1 MALARSH
8 IATDT
13 WTMFSWDE
21 FVQLIEQPKH
31 QHHKAYYHSGKARLE
46 TMPTGSDHARDHA
59 ILMLL
64 IGIFGMVTGL
74 PLTPRDACS
83 YRKPGS
89 DEFQPDISYYIGVN
103 ANCIPK
109 GTRIINL
116 DEHPKPDLVIEI
128 SDTTLADDKGEK
140 RLQYEALRISEYWIW
155 DVKNSQLIAFSIT
168 PDGSSRRIDTSQ
180 VLPNLSL
187 TLIEAAL
194 GRSEDSEQSAIGAW
208 FMEQIRQST
217 SQLNP

>member
-1 MALARSH
+1 MSLLRSLPP
-8 IATDT
+8 TDT
-13 WTMFSWDE
+13 WTPISWDE
-21 FVQLIEQPKH
+21 FVQLIEQPDH
-31 QHHKAYYHSGKARLE
+31 QHHHKAYYHDGQMRLE

-64 IGIFGMVTGL
+64 IGLFGMVTGL
-74 PLTPRDACS
+74 PLAPRDACS

-89 DEFQPDISYYIGVN
+89 DEFQPDISYYVGDH
-103 ANCIPK
+103 ATCIPK

-155 DVKNSQLIAFSIT
+155 DVKNAHLIAFAIA
-168 PDGSSRRIDTSQ
+168 PDGSSRRIDTSK
-180 VLPNLSL
+180 VLPDLSL
-187 TLIEAAL
+187 PLLEAAL
-194 GRSEDSEQSAIGAW
+194 QRSETSDQSAIGTW
-208 FMEQIRQST
+208 FMEQIR
-217 SQLNP
+217 P

>member
-1 MALARSH
+1 MRAMSLLQSP
-8 IATDT
+8 IPTDT
-13 WTMFSWDE
+13 WTSFAWDE
-21 FVQLIEQPKH
+21 FVQLIQRTEH
-31 QHHKAYYHSGKARLE
+31 RHHKAYYHNGQMRLE

-64 IGIFGMVTGL
+64 LGLFGMVTGI
-74 PLTPRDACS
+74 PLDPRDACS

-89 DEFQPDISYYIGVN
+89 DEFQPDISYYVGDN

-116 DEHPKPDLVIEI
+116 DDYPKPDLVIEI

-155 DVKNSQLIAFSIT
+155 DVKNGQLIAFTIA
-168 PDGSSRRIDTSQ
+168 PDGSSRRINTSQ
-180 VLPNLSL
+180 VLPTLSF
-187 TLIEAAL
+187 TLIEEAL
-194 GRSEDSEQSAIGAW
+194 GRSEDSDQSAIGAW
-208 FMEQIRQST
+208 FMNQIR
-217 SQLNP
+217 